1 MARTDPQVNFRIPA
15 ALNEQ
20 LKESAAANNRT
31 VTAELVHRL
40 EASFAVGPGPDP
52 LEDGFENQLTG
63 AWIACKEHL
72 DFLRGEVAEMEALAA
87 QTKAA
92 DLNKDGQAP
101 GWTPPD
107 PLPEWASLNESLAF
121 YRSWRDRTQENLREL
136 TAKVFFVHGIV
147 PPNSSQPKHG
157 KPKAASPKRKR

>member
-40 EASFAVGPGPDP
+40 EASFAVGPRPDP
-52 LEDGFENQLTG
+52 LEEDFENQLTG

-72 DFLRGEVAEMEALAA
+72 EFLEQEVAGMESISLR
-87 QTKAA
+87 THHSE
-92 DLNKDGQAP
+92 LNKDGQAP
-101 GWTPPD
+101 GWVPPS
-107 PLPEWASLNESLAF
+107 PLPEWASINESLAF
-121 YRSWRDRTQENLREL
+121 YRSWRDRTRQNLEDL
-136 TAKVFFVHGIV
+136 TSRMFLVHGIV
-147 PPNSSQPKHG
+147 PPQERRSDATEGRSK
-157 KPKAASPKRKR
+157 KRKR